1 MPLIKLM
8 DLIYFENKPSFNKP
22 WMIWKVKSINRIVKS
37 SKHFWGWTVCR
48 VFFFSVYLKNRTLT
62 IINVTDFFL
71 SFQITYEK
79 IFLIAFDNSLW
90 PDFTLVAIA
99 CYHHVP
105 HLIKTLTW
113 WFFGENDLF
122 LNCILWDTF
131 TKIKD
136 CLISVK
142 TCSVAYLFIWL
153 IFI

>member
-1 MPLIKLM
+1 M

-37 SKHFWGWTVCR
+37 SKHFWDWTVCR
-48 VFFFSVYLKNRTLT
+48 VFFFFHISKEQN
-62 IINVTDFFL
+62 INNNKCYWFFFL

-142 TCSVAYLFIWL
+142 TCSVAYLFIWF